1 MFERQALKSV
11 EYGLS
16 HQAAVALLGPRQVGK
31 TTLAHHVAEGKNALY
46 LDLENS
52 NDRGKLTEPSLFLE
66 SQSERLVILDEI
78 HRVPSLFPELRGI
91 IDQGRR
97 EGKRT
102 GRFLILGS
110 ASYDLLHQSG
120 ESLAGRIHY
129 IEMGPLT
136 PFEVG
141 GDRRAREQ
149 LWLRGGFPG
158 SLLAVDDRES
168 VRWRRDFIRTY
179 LERDIPSFGVRFP
192 ATALER
198 LWMMLAHRQGSMLN
212 ASDIGRALELST
224 QTVTRYVDLL
234 CDLMLVRRLQPYHA
248 NIGKRLVKSPKVYV
262 RDSGLVHAL
271 LGIET
276 LDALAGHPVVGMS
289 WEGFVLEALISQL
302 PWGVRPYFFRTAAGA
317 EVDLVLEFSDFSLWL
332 IEVKRSLSGR
342 IDRGFVQ
349 AREDLKP
356 TRSFVVHAG
365 DDRYPMRDGVEAIDL
380 NGLAKLLTE
389 T

>member
-52 NDRGKLTEPSLFLE
+52 NDRAKLAEPSLFLE

-97 EGKRT
+97 DGKRT

-120 ESLAGRIHY
+120 ESLAGRINY

-141 GDRRAREQ
+141 GDRQTREQ

-224 QTVTRYVDLL
+224 QTVTRYIDLL

>member
-1 MFERQALKSV
+1 MFERQALNSV

-52 NDRGKLTEPSLFLE
+52 NDRAKLAEPSLFLE
-66 SQSERLVILDEI
+66 SQSDRLVILDEI

-120 ESLAGRIHY
+120 ESLAGRINY

-141 GDRRAREQ
+141 GDRQTREQ

-224 QTVTRYVDLL
+224 QTVTRYIDLL

-389 T
+389 K